1 MRYEPV
7 SDFPPHRAPGISNV
21 NTVLTLLRSQPD
33 TKPPLLLVITWSLVA
48 AGLWILI
55 NRYAG
60 RLVWWW

>member
-1 MRYEPV
+1 M
-7 SDFPPHRAPGISNV
+7 
-21 NTVLTLLRSQPD
+21 NTVLTLLRSQPG

-55 NRYAG
+55 NGYAG